1 MVPKI
6 TQKPPNFKRL
16 LVPKRAHLHWAQD
29 QGAGSDKNKDIDCTP
44 IGALALPHFRSSQ
57 GPLQKNQ
64 ARGEEGVLRT
74 LYLEKEKKFAL
85 PLLCCRD
92 ILRGIIFKRAAR

>member
-1 MVPKI
+1 MSQGPIKTKTWSVH
-6 TQKPPNFKRL
+6 RL
-16 LVPKRAHLHWAQD
+16 VK
-29 QGAGSDKNKDIDCTP
+29 DKYKYKDKDRGCTP

-64 ARGEEGVLRT
+64 ARGEEGVLRA

-85 PLLCCRD
+85 PPLCCWD
-92 ILRGIIFKRAAR
+92 ILRGIIFKRAASRRTVAHFL

>member
-1 MVPKI
+1 MSQGLIKTTTWVVH
-6 TQKPPNFKRL
+6 RL
-16 LVPKRAHLHWAQD
+16 VKD
-29 QGAGSDKNKDIDCTP
+29 KYKNKDMDCTP

-64 ARGEEGVLRT
+64 ARGEKGVLRA

-85 PLLCCRD
+85 PLLPCRD